1 MKLIKLNAI
10 DSTNDFLKKM
20 SQDQQ
25 LENFTVVLAEIQ
37 NKGKGQQGAIWSS
50 EPRKNLITSIL
61 ISNTLSN
68 IESLFLLNISVALSI
83 VKALKTL
90 NIPSLSI
97 KWPNDI
103 MSENKK
109 IAGILIE
116 NLIKENGKIESIVG
130 IGLNVN
136 QTKFEDLTKASSL
149 KNITDK
155 EFDIE
160 DILNKIITELKIN
173 IEKLLLDQESHLW
186 ESYHKWLYKKGTPMT
201 FENESGERFM
211 GIIQGVNKN
220 GKLEI
225 TLENDLVKQYG
236 IKEIKMLY

>member
-20 SQDQQ
+20 SQDQE
-25 LENFTVVLAEIQ
+25 LENFTVVIAETQ
-37 NKGKGQQGAIWSS
+37 NKGKGQQGATWLS

-61 ISNTLSN
+61 ISNTLSD
-68 IESLFLLNISVALSI
+68 ISEVFLLNISVALSI
-83 VKALKTL
+83 VKTLETL

-116 NLIKENGKIESIVG
+116 NLIREKGKIDSIVG

-136 QTKFEDLTKASSL
+136 QTNFEDLTKASSL
-149 KNITDK
+149 KKITDK
-155 EFDIE
+155 EYDIE
-160 DILNKIITELKIN
+160 NILNQIIIELKFN
-173 IEKLLLDQESHLW
+173 IEKIINNDETYLW
-186 ESYHKWLYKKGTPMT
+186 YNYHKNLFKKGIPMA
-201 FENESGERFM
+201 FENEMQERFM
-211 GIIQGVNKN
+211 GIIQGVNKD

-225 TLENDLVKQYG
+225 ILEDDSIKQYG
-236 IKEIKMLY
+236 IKEITMLY

>member
-20 SQDQQ
+20 SQNQQ
-25 LENFTVVLAEIQ
+25 LENFTVVLAETQ
-37 NKGKGQQGAIWSS
+37 NKGKGQQGEKWLS
-50 EPRKNLITSIL
+50 EPGKNLITSIL
-61 ISNTLSN
+61 ISNTISD
-68 IESLFLLNISVALSI
+68 IRGVFLLNISVALSI
-83 VKALKTL
+83 INTLETLK
-90 NIPSLSI
+90 IPSLYI

-116 NLIKENGKIESIVG
+116 NLIKEKGKIESIVG
-130 IGLNVN
+130 IGLNLN
-136 QTKFEDLTKASSL
+136 QTNFEDLTKASSL

-160 DILNKIITELKIN
+160 DILNKIITELKLN
-173 IEKLLLDQESHLW
+173 IEKIHLNQESYLW
-186 ESYHKWLYKKGTPMT
+186 ESYHKWLYKKGTPMA
-201 FENESGERFM
+201 FENEQRGRFM
-211 GIIQGVNKN
+211 GIIQGVSKD
-220 GKLEI
+220 GKLE
-225 TLENDLVKQYG
+225 LMHEDDSVKQYG

>member
-1 MKLIKLNAI
+1 
-10 DSTNDFLKKM
+10 M
-20 SQDQQ
+20 SQNQE
-25 LENFTVVLAEIQ
+25 LENFTVVLAETQ
-37 NKGKGQQGAIWSS
+37 NKGKGQQGAKWLS
-50 EPRKNLITSIL
+50 EPGKNLITSIL
-61 ISNTLSN
+61 ISNTISD
-68 IESLFLLNISVALSI
+68 IRGVFLLNISVALSI
-83 VKALKTL
+83 IEALKTL
-90 NIPSLSI
+90 KIPSLHI

-116 NLIKENGKIESIVG
+116 SLIKEKGKIESIVG

-160 DILNKIITELKIN
+160 YILNKIVTELKLN
-173 IEKLLLDQESHLW
+173 IEKILFNQEAYLW
-186 ESYHKWLYKKGTPMT
+186 ENYHKWLYKKGTPMA
-201 FENESGERFM
+201 FENEQGERFM
-211 GIIQGVNKN
+211 GIIQGVNKD

-225 TLENDLVKQYG
+225 ILENDLVKQYG